1 LTASFRAKSKIS
13 LAKNKAK
20 LELFK
25 IIYYLSFISFSLKLP
40 SKLKEQFIIE
50 FNGPFISGLT
60 VAKILSLFFIC
71 LSKLYSFLTKSVFSI
86 KTKIIE

>member
-1 LTASFRAKSKIS
+1 MAKSKKS

-25 IIYYLSFISFSLKLP
+25 IIYYLSFISFSLKSP

-50 FNGPFISGLT
+50 FKGPFIS
-60 VAKILSLFFIC
+60 
-71 LSKLYSFLTKSVFSI
+71 
-86 KTKIIE
+86 